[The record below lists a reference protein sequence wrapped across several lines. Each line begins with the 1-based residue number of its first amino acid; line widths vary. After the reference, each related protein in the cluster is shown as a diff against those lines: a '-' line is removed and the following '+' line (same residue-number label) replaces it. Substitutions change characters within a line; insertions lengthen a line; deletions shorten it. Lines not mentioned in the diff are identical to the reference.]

1 MALGSTIQ
9 LVANSYAAAITTPL
23 AGNSLA
29 SIIRDDLRAELTTSL
44 AGDGAGMVLKSSAG
58 NGNWAEVP
66 WAAIFDPAVT
76 TSATRGFYP
85 VYLFDISGGKVHL
98 SLNQGTTAVRE
109 EFGSRAPSVLAKRAE
124 LMRDRLNDF
133 RTGLPVT
140 SITLP
145 GGRLAQDYGS
155 GHAVGKTYLVG
166 SLPSDV
172 ELAADL
178 ASMISAYRALIF
190 RGGLDFDPASDSATT
205 PSAIDEERKY
215 RAHRRI
221 ERNRKAAEL
230 VKRHHGTTCQC
241 CNLSFPHRYGSVGD
255 GFIEVHHLVPIA
267 ELAEGTKVSYSI
279 ASDFAVLCANCHR
292 MIHRMPDTSDVAA
305 LRAVLIQ

>member
-1 MALGSTIQ
+1 MQ
-9 LVANSYAAAITTPL
+9 LVSSGYAAASTTPL
-23 AGNSLA
+23 ADNA
-29 SIIRDDLRAELTTSL
+29 IARIIRDDLREELTTAL
-44 AGDGAGMVLKSSAG
+44 GGDAAGLLIKCSPG

-85 VYLFDISGGKVHL
+85 VYLFDIAGGKVHL

-109 EFGSRAPSVLAKRAE
+109 EFRNRAPSILAKRAE
-124 LMRDRLNDF
+124 LIRDRLHDF
-133 RTGLPVT
+133 QTRFPAT
-140 SITLP
+140 SITLSE
-145 GGRLAQDYGS
+145 GRLGQDYAS
-155 GHAVGKTYLVG
+155 GHALGKTYPVG
-166 SLPSDV
+166 SFPSDM
-172 ELAADL
+172 ELVSDL
-178 ASMISAYRALIF
+178 SSMIGAYRALIF
-190 RGGLDFDPASDSATT
+190 RGGLDFEAASDAATT
-205 PSAIDEERKY
+205 PVAIDEERRY

-241 CNLSFPHRYGSVGD
+241 CNLSFSQRYGSVGD

-267 ELAEGTKVSYSI
+267 DLAEGTKVSYSI

-292 MIHRMPDTSDVAA
+292 MIHRMPNTADVAA
-305 LRAVLIQ
+305 LRAVLVQP